1 MDRDNS
7 GAVDPQELRLA
18 LRKMGLT
25 TLSEEQ
31 LQALVQ
37 ELDIDGDKQID
48 LFEFVTSLKRISR
61 ARFAA
66 AKLAGTTSVAGGVR
80 SGVGSWH
87 DAPAKLTGGRG
98 RSPAARHLGVPTMQT
113 PIWGVAI
120 GNATARGAKSFALPV
135 GDSLTARARPRAACL
150 QRCLS
155 PQAVEARAERL
166 QSYQCM
172 LLGRSRP
179 VFADVAGDRENATA
193 GGGYAPGQGS
203 HG

>member
-48 LFEFVTSLKRISR
+48 LFEFVTSMKMISR

-87 DAPAKLTGGRG
+87 DAPAKLT
-98 RSPAARHLGVPTMQT
+98 AAADVCHLGVPTMQT

-135 GDSLTARARPRAACL
+135 GDSLTARARPRAAGL

-155 PQAVEARAERL
+155 PQAVEARAEQL
-166 QSYQCM
+166 QFYQCM